1 METFNEN
8 GGSGVQLSRTALQLS
23 RKGGRLSMKSGGDLN
38 PKAVFT
44 ANDS

>member
-1 METFNEN
+1 
-8 GGSGVQLSRTALQLS
+8 VQPS
-23 RKGGRLSMKSGGDLN
+23 RKGGRLSMSGGGDLN